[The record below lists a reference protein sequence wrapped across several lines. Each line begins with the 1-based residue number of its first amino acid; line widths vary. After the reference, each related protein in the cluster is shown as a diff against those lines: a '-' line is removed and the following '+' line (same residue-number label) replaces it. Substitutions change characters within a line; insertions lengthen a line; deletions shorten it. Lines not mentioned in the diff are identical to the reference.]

1 MWTVRRPLPLSDNPS
16 YHRLKPRIRFQTEP
30 IPTSDI
36 QNEIASLISHCP
48 PRGAQRHRF
57 FPALPRTPGAGRGN
71 PALGAVV
78 HHIKSLGGLVLIPP
92 GQLLGKVTALS
103 ARADLAMYDGNGRL
117 AASHAMELTL
127 NLPKLRR
134 KYLWVKSGGLCWYCG
149 ARLYSPGEANTE
161 AKKQLIFTADHV
173 HPRSR
178 GGRGRTNKVPA
189 CKYCNSHKSSRS
201 VEEFREWLQARVFDE
216 AKHPRTPASDVTRRW
231 KINAEAVV
239 FYFEL
244 ARLSDSGLL

>member
-1 MWTVRRPLPLSDNPS
+1 
-16 YHRLKPRIRFQTEP
+16 
-30 IPTSDI
+30 
-36 QNEIASLISHCP
+36 
-48 PRGAQRHRF
+48 
-57 FPALPRTPGAGRGN
+57 
-71 PALGAVV
+71 
-78 HHIKSLGGLVLIPP
+78 
-92 GQLLGKVTALS
+92 
-103 ARADLAMYDGNGRL
+103 MYDGNGRL

-149 ARLYSPGEANTE
+149 VRLYSPEEANTE

-216 AKHPRTPASDVTRRW
+216 AKHPRTPAGEHVTRRW
-231 KINAEAVV
+231 KINTEVVV

-244 ARLSDSGLL
+244 ARLSDGGPL